1 MSMIRLENVSKYYK
15 SEETVSVGMKKINL
29 EFSLGEFVAVT
40 GESGS
45 GKSTL
50 LNVISGLDGYEDGEL
65 YLFGE
70 ETSHYTIADWEKYR
84 GTYIGFV
91 FQNYN
96 IIDSY
101 TVLQNVMLALE
112 IQGYDPKKRRARAL
126 ELIDKVG
133 LTSHKNHKASKLSG
147 GQKQRAVIARALA
160 KDCPIIVADEPT
172 GNLDSVS
179 GAQVIK
185 LLHEI
190 SKDKLIIVVT
200 HDYEQIQD
208 YATRKI
214 KMHDGEVIEDKKIK
228 NYEEAVLAEVPKP
241 KRMHF
246 LTLLRFALRNMFAT
260 PRKLIFVMLMQIIVI
275 AVFTLVYTNQISGI
289 REVGLQQS
297 QSFPS
302 VPETRLL
309 IEKRDGTEFT
319 EAELDYFND
328 LRRVNYVYEY
338 AMNFY
343 NETQLTIQSTN
354 GWGNG
359 WLEGSDA
366 AKTLSP
372 KDVEGRLPLAAN
384 EVVISAHYG
393 SFNIGDSINLYSGYY
408 YGNSMDPLATFMV
421 VGIDKQDRNIIY
433 LSDAFLNVPIVMEDV
448 VDQGA
453 YMQIRDQLMY
463 SMTFQLSGERVYVY
477 PSNTEHGVDIWVS
490 NNGSATTV
498 INNQTVTISST
509 TPKGI
514 TLSTTITGLSI
525 EIPDVLDSDFNV
537 AEIKEDLAFDIVEAW
552 MLEVEDEYTIS
563 ARNIISLSVDG
574 YYAGNRLL
582 DEIDLSVYKVYY
594 PNNISSVMR
603 EFMVF
608 FLGLIALVF
617 LSLFGMFLYSIVH
630 AVTRNVMNAR
640 KKDFAIYRSIG
651 ANKSSLARLVVLEQ
665 VIMSTAGFIITIL
678 LLNVL
683 SNNINFIKLAIQY
696 MEVRDYAILLTAFM
710 LLGAWLGLRFNKKVF
725 KQSVIETLTASKGG
739 E

>member
-29 EFSLGEFVAVT
+29 EFNLGEFVAVT

-190 SKDKLIIVVT
+190 SKNKLIVVVT

-297 QSFPS
+297 QAFPS

-309 IEKRDGTEFT
+309 VEKRDGTEFT
-319 EAELDYFND
+319 EDELDYFND
-328 LRRVNYVYEY
+328 LKRVNYVYEY

-408 YGNSMDPLATFMV
+408 YGNNSDPLATFMV

-433 LSDAFLNVPIVMEDV
+433 LSDAFLNTPVVMEDV

-463 SMTFQLSGERVYVY
+463 SMTFQLSSQRVYVY
-477 PSNTEHGVDIWVS
+477 PSNTDHGVDIWVS

-514 TLSTTITGLSI
+514 SLSTTITGLSI
-525 EIPDVLDSDFNV
+525 EIPDVLDSNFNV
-537 AEIKEDLAFDIVEAW
+537 AEMKETLAISIVEEW

-563 ARNIISLSVDG
+563 ARNIISLSIDG

-582 DEIDLSVYKVYY
+582 DEINLSVYKVYY
-594 PNNISSVMR
+594 PNNISSFMR

-651 ANKSSLARLVVLEQ
+651 ANKASLARLVVLEQ
-665 VIMSTAGFIITIL
+665 VIMSTAGFIITII

>member
-1 MSMIRLENVSKYYK
+1 
-15 SEETVSVGMKKINL
+15 
-29 EFSLGEFVAVT
+29 
-40 GESGS
+40 
-45 GKSTL
+45 
-50 LNVISGLDGYEDGEL
+50 
-65 YLFGE
+65 
-70 ETSHYTIADWEKYR
+70 
-84 GTYIGFV
+84 
-91 FQNYN
+91 
-96 IIDSY
+96 
-101 TVLQNVMLALE
+101 
-112 IQGYDPKKRRARAL
+112 
-126 ELIDKVG
+126 
-133 LTSHKNHKASKLSG
+133 
-147 GQKQRAVIARALA
+147 LA

-190 SKDKLIIVVT
+190 SKDKLIVVVT

-275 AVFTLVYTNQISGI
+275 AFFTLVYTNQISGI

-297 QSFPS
+297 QAFPS

-309 IEKRDGTEFT
+309 VEKRDGTEFT
-319 EAELDYFND
+319 EDELDYFND

-359 WLEGSDA
+359 YLEGTDA

-372 KDVEGRLPLAAN
+372 NDVEGRLPLAAN

-408 YGNSMDPLATFMV
+408 YGNSLDPLATFMV

-433 LSDAFLNVPIVMEDV
+433 LSDAFLNTPVVMEDV

-463 SMTFQLSGERVYVY
+463 SMTFQLSSQRVYVY

-582 DEIDLSVYKVYY
+582 DEINLSVYKVYY

-683 SNNINFIKLAIQY
+683 SNNVNFIKLAIQY